1 MSVRPAPPPM
11 AAYNQGEEI
20 ANAITHGLGTAAAI
34 VGLTLLLVK
43 GIPVLSGWDLVGL
56 VVYGSSL
63 VVLFLFSTLYHAIP
77 NPRAKD
83 ILKRIDHGA
92 IYVLIAGTYTPFMS
106 ITLHSTA
113 SYVLLGIVWTLALAG
128 VIFKVFFVHH
138 FRWLSLAT
146 YLLMG
151 WLAMF
156 VVYELWQALPRAG
169 FSLLLVG
176 GLCYTVGAVFYALKS
191 IRYTHAIWH
200 LWVEDFMAIVTMDA
214 NGQSLHQQVFEDS
227 KARLA
232 ALKA

>member
-1 MSVRPAPPPM
+1 MSARPAPYPP
-11 AAYNQGEEI
+11 AAYSLGEEI

-43 GIPVLSGWDLVGL
+43 GIPVLSSWDLVGL

-176 GLCYTVGAVFYALKS
+176 GLCYTVGAAFYAMKS

-200 LWVEDFMAIVTMDA
+200 LWVVAGAACHTVAIGLYVIP
-214 NGQSLHQQVFEDS
+214 
-227 KARLA
+227 
-232 ALKA
+232 